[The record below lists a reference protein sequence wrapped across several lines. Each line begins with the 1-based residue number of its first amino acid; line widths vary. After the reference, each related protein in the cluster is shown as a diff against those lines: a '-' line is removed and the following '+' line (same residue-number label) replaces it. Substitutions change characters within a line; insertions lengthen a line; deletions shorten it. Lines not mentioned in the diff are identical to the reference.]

1 MTPGLRDVFAF
12 SWRHW
17 RRRPITLG
25 ILGVGIGGHVIAEIS
40 GPIFIGKLIDAL
52 SATDFEAAAF
62 ALGMILA
69 MRFLFVVLHSGGDYA
84 WTYLAVK
91 ILREICADA
100 FSRVQRYSAEWHAN
114 SFAGSTVRKITR
126 GFWAFDH
133 LGDSFY
139 FHLIPSAAV
148 VLGVLVAMTFRWPE
162 MAALFGLGCALYCW
176 VSIHLTMAYFA
187 PKRRE
192 AVEYD
197 TKLGGALADSI
208 TCNALVKASGA
219 EEREDH
225 RLGGVLDSWY
235 RTHIRCWRAAI
246 DTSVAQ
252 MVTMLIVQAILLGVS
267 LWLWRE
273 GRATTGDV
281 AYVLTSFM
289 LVNGY
294 LRDVGQHIREAQHAV
309 NDLED
314 IVEYTLTEP
323 DVVDRPDAIGL
334 NVIKGAIRFEGVR
347 FRYPRSAEPVFEN
360 FDLAISPGEKV
371 ALVGHSGSG
380 KSTFVKM
387 LQRLYDLEGG
397 RILIDGQD
405 IASVTQQ
412 SLREAIALVPQE
424 PILFHRSLAENIAYG
439 RPEADLLAIQSAA
452 RMAEADG
459 FIQDL
464 PDGYDTLVGERGVK
478 LSGGERQRVAIA
490 RAILADLPILIL
502 DEATSSLDSISEL
515 AIQRALDRLMEG
527 RTTLVIAHRLS
538 TVRQVDRI
546 LVFERGRI
554 VEQGSHDA
562 LLNVEGGRYRRLYET
577 QAGGFRP
584 KLVG

>member
-17 RRRPITLG
+17 RRRPITLA
-25 ILGVGIGGHVIAEIS
+25 ILGVGIGGKVLAEIT

-52 SATDFEAAAF
+52 SATDYQAAVW

-69 MRFLFVVLHSGGDYA
+69 MRLLFVVLHSGGDYA
-84 WTYLAVK
+84 WTYLAVR

-100 FSRVQRYSAEWHAN
+100 FSRVQKYSAEWHAN
-114 SFAGSTVRKITR
+114 TFAGSTVRKITR

-208 TCNALVKASGA
+208 TCNALVKATGA
-219 EEREDH
+219 EEREDQ
-225 RLGGVLDSWY
+225 RLGGVLESWY

-252 MVTMLIVQAILLGVS
+252 MATMLVVQAVLLGLS
-267 LWLWRE
+267 LWLWKE
-273 GRATTGDV
+273 GRASTGDV

-314 IVEYTLTEP
+314 IVEYDLTDP
-323 DVVDRPDAIGL
+323 DVLD
-334 NVIKGAIRFEGVR
+334 RFEADCLDVRKGEILFDGVG
-347 FRYPRSAEPVFEN
+347 FCYPRSGDPVFDGL
-360 FDLAISPGEKV
+360 DLTIEPGEKV

-380 KSTFVKM
+380 KSTFVKL
-387 LQRLYDLEGG
+387 LQRLYDIDEG

-405 IASVTQQ
+405 IAGVTQR
-412 SLREAIALVPQE
+412 SLREQIALVPQE

-439 RPEADLLAIQSAA
+439 RPDADLQGDPIGGAYGGGGWVHPGSARGLRHA
-452 RMAEADG
+452 R
-459 FIQDL
+459 
-464 PDGYDTLVGERGVK
+464 R
-478 LSGGERQRVAIA
+478 
-490 RAILADLPILIL
+490 
-502 DEATSSLDSISEL
+502 
-515 AIQRALDRLMEG
+515 
-527 RTTLVIAHRLS
+527 
-538 TVRQVDRI
+538 
-546 LVFERGRI
+546 
-554 VEQGSHDA
+554 
-562 LLNVEGGRYRRLYET
+562 
-577 QAGGFRP
+577 
-584 KLVG
+584 

>member
-17 RRRPITLG
+17 RRRPITLAV
-25 ILGVGIGGHVIAEIS
+25 LGLGIGGKVLAEIC
-40 GPIFIGKLIDAL
+40 GPVFIGKMIDAL
-52 SATDFEAAAF
+52 TAVDFEAALF
-62 ALGMILA
+62 ALGVILA
-69 MRFLFVVLHSGGDYA
+69 LRLTFVILNNAGEYV
-84 WTYLAVK
+84 WTYLAVR
-91 ILREICADA
+91 ILREICSDA
-100 FSRVQRYSAEWHAN
+100 FARVQRYSAEWHAN
-114 SFAGSTVRKITR
+114 TFAGSTVRKITR

-139 FHLIPSAAV
+139 FHLLPSAAV
-148 VLGVLVAMTFRWPE
+148 VLGVLITMTIRWPE
-162 MAALFGLGCALYCW
+162 MAAMFALGCALYCW
-176 VSIHLTMAYFA
+176 VSVHLTMAYFA
-187 PKRRE
+187 PKRRA

-208 TCNALVKASGA
+208 TCNTLVKSSGA
-219 EEREDH
+219 EVREDH
-225 RLGGVLDSWY
+225 RLSGVLDSWY
-235 RTHIRCWRAAI
+235 KTHVRCWRAAI
-246 DTSVAQ
+246 DTGVAQ
-252 MVTMLIVQAILLGVS
+252 SVTMLLVQAVLLGVS
-267 LWLWRE
+267 LWLWRQ
-273 GRATTGDV
+273 GRASPGDV

-314 IVEYTLTEP
+314 IVEYAMTEP
-323 DVVDRPDAIGL
+323 DVQDRPEAGVLDVQRG
-334 NVIKGAIRFEGVR
+334 EVR
-347 FRYPRSAEPVFEN
+347 FDRVRFNYPKSDESVFDGLSLTIE
-360 FDLAISPGEKV
+360 PGEKV

-380 KSTFVKM
+380 KSTFVK
-387 LQRLYDLEGG
+387 LIQRLYDIDGG
-397 RILIDGQD
+397 RITIDGQNV
-405 IASVTQQ
+405 AEVTQA
-412 SLREAIALVPQE
+412 SLRENIALVPQE

-439 RPEADLLAIQSAA
+439 RPDADLRAIRSAA
-452 RMAEADG
+452 RLAEADG
-459 FIQDL
+459 FIQAL

-515 AIQRALDRLMEG
+515 SIQRALDRLMQD

-546 LVFERGRI
+546 LVFEKGRI
-554 VEQGSHDA
+554 VE
-562 LLNVEGGRYRRLYET
+562 EGTHEGLVTRKGGIYRRLFET
-577 QAGGFRP
+577 QAGGFA
-584 KLVG
+584 KKQAS

>member
-17 RRRPITLG
+17 RRRPITLA
-25 ILGVGIGGHVIAEIS
+25 ILGVGIGGKVLAEIT

-52 SATDFEAAAF
+52 SATDYQAAVW

-69 MRFLFVVLHSGGDYA
+69 MRLLFVVLHSGGDYA
-84 WTYLAVK
+84 WTYLAVR

-100 FSRVQRYSAEWHAN
+100 FSRVQKYSAEWHAN
-114 SFAGSTVRKITR
+114 TFAGSTVRKITR

-208 TCNALVKASGA
+208 TCNALVKATGA
-219 EEREDH
+219 EEREDQ
-225 RLGGVLDSWY
+225 RLGGVLESWY

-252 MVTMLIVQAILLGVS
+252 MATMLVVQAVLLGLS
-267 LWLWRE
+267 LWLWKE
-273 GRATTGDV
+273 GRASTGDV

-314 IVEYTLTEP
+314 IVEYDLTDP
-323 DVVDRPDAIGL
+323 DVLDRFEADCLDVG
-334 NVIKGAIRFEGVR
+334 KGEIRFDGVG
-347 FRYPRSAEPVFEN
+347 FCYPRSGDPVFDGL
-360 FDLAISPGEKV
+360 DLTIEPGEKV

-380 KSTFVKM
+380 KSTFVKL
-387 LQRLYDLEGG
+387 LQRLYDIDEG

-405 IASVTQQ
+405 IAGVTQR
-412 SLREAIALVPQE
+412 SLREQIALVPQE

-439 RPEADLLAIQSAA
+439 RPDADLQAIQSAA

-464 PDGYDTLVGERGVK
+464 PEGYDTLVGERGVK

-490 RAILADLPILIL
+490 RAILSDLPILIL

-546 LVFERGRI
+546 LVFEKGRI
-554 VEQGSHDA
+554 VEEGSHDA
-562 LLNVEGGRYRRLYET
+562 LLTIEDGRYRRLYET
-577 QAGGFRP
+577 QAGGFLSKRA
-584 KLVG
+584 V

>member
-17 RRRPITLG
+17 RRRPITLA

-52 SATDFEAAAF
+52 SATDYQAAVW

-69 MRFLFVVLHSGGDYA
+69 MRLLFVVLHSGGDYA
-84 WTYLAVK
+84 WTYLAVR

-114 SFAGSTVRKITR
+114 TFAGSTVRKITR

-208 TCNALVKASGA
+208 TCNTLVKATGA
-219 EEREDH
+219 EEREDQ
-225 RLGGVLDSWY
+225 RLGGVLDAWY

-252 MVTMLIVQAILLGVS
+252 MATMLVVQAVLLGVA
-267 LWLWRE
+267 LWLWQQ

-314 IVEYTLTEP
+314 IVEYDLTDP
-323 DVVDRPDAIGL
+323 DVVDRPAAGTLGVQRGL
-334 NVIKGAIRFEGVR
+334 VAFEGVR
-347 FRYPRSAEPVFEN
+347 FCYPRSHDPVFDGL
-360 FDLAISPGEKV
+360 DLTIEPGEKV

-380 KSTFVKM
+380 KSTFVKL
-387 LQRLYDLEGG
+387 LQRLYDIDEG

-405 IASVTQQ
+405 IAEVTQR
-412 SLREAIALVPQE
+412 SLREQIALVPQE

-439 RPEADLLAIQSAA
+439 RPDADLQAIQSAA

-459 FIQDL
+459 FIQEL
-464 PDGYDTLVGERGVK
+464 SDGYDTLVGERGIK

-546 LVFERGRI
+546 LVFEKGRI
-554 VEQGSHDA
+554 VEEGAHDA
-562 LLNVEGGRYRRLYET
+562 LVNLENGRYRRLYET
-577 QAGGFRP
+577 QAGGFLS
-584 KLVG
+584 KKAG

>member
-1 MTPGLRDVFAF
+1 MTPGLRDVLAF

-25 ILGVGIGGHVIAEIS
+25 ILGIGIGGHVIAEIC

-52 SATDFEAAAF
+52 SATDYQAAVY
-62 ALGMILA
+62 ALGAILA
-69 MRFLFVVLHSGGDYA
+69 LRLLFVVLHSGGDYA
-84 WTYLAVK
+84 WTFLACR
-91 ILREICADA
+91 ILREICADS

-114 SFAGSTVRKITR
+114 TFAGSTVRKITR

-162 MAALFGLGCALYCW
+162 MAALFAVGCALYCW
-176 VSIHLTMAYFA
+176 VSIHLTMRYFA

-208 TCNALVKASGA
+208 TCNALVKSSGA

-225 RLGGVLDSWY
+225 RLGGVLDAWY

-252 MVTMLIVQAILLGVS
+252 MVTMLIVQAVLLGVS
-267 LWLWRE
+267 LWLWKE
-273 GRATTGDV
+273 GRASTGDV

-314 IVEYTLTEP
+314 IVEYDLTDP
-323 DVVDRPDAIGL
+323 DVVDRR
-334 NVIKGAIRFEGVR
+334 GAGSLDVGQGEVRFDGVR
-347 FRYPRSAEPVFEN
+347 FCYPRSGEPVFDGLNLTIE
-360 FDLAISPGEKV
+360 PGEKV

-380 KSTFVKM
+380 KSTFVKL
-387 LQRLYDLEGG
+387 LQRLYDIDGG

-405 IASVTQQ
+405 IVGTTQK
-412 SLREAIALVPQE
+412 SLRENIALVPQE

-439 RPEADLLAIQSAA
+439 RPGADLKAIQSAA
-452 RMAEADG
+452 RLAEADG
-459 FIQDL
+459 FIQAL

-527 RTTLVIAHRLS
+527 RTTFVIAHRLS

-546 LVFERGRI
+546 LVFEHGQI
-554 VEQGSHDA
+554 VEEGSHDA

-577 QAGGFRP
+577 QAGGFAKRQAS
-584 KLVG
+584 

>member
-17 RRRPITLG
+17 SRRPITLAL
-25 ILGVGIGGHVIAEIS
+25 LGLGIGGKVLAEIC
-40 GPIFIGKLIDAL
+40 GPVFIGKMIDAL
-52 SATDFEAAAF
+52 TAVDYEAALF
-62 ALGMILA
+62 ALGVILA
-69 MRFLFVVLHSGGDYA
+69 LRLLFVVLHSAGDYV
-84 WTYLAVK
+84 WTHLAIR

-100 FSRVQRYSAEWHAN
+100 FARVQRYGAEWHAN
-114 SFAGSTVRKITR
+114 TFAGSTVRKITR

-139 FHLIPSAAV
+139 FHLLPSAVV
-148 VLGVLVAMTFRWPE
+148 VLGVLATMTFRWPE
-162 MAALFGLGCALYCW
+162 MAAMFALGCVIYCW

-187 PKRRE
+187 PKRRV

-197 TKLGGALADSI
+197 TELGGALADSI
-208 TCNALVKASGA
+208 TCNALVKSSGA
-219 EEREDH
+219 EVREDQ
-225 RLGGVLDSWY
+225 RLGGVLDSWH

-246 DTSVAQ
+246 DTGVAQ
-252 MVTMLIVQAILLGVS
+252 SVTMLIIQAILLSVS
-267 LWLWRE
+267 LWLWQQ
-273 GRATTGDV
+273 GRASAGDV

-309 NDLED
+309 NDIED
-314 IVEYTLTEP
+314 VVEYAMTAPEVL
-323 DVVDRPDAIGL
+323 DRPDAGEL
-334 NVIKGAIRFEGVR
+334 DVFKGEIRFDGVT
-347 FRYPRSAEPVFEN
+347 FAYPKSGEPVFD
-360 FDLAISPGEKV
+360 DLNLVIEPGEKV

-380 KSTFVKM
+380 KSTFVKL
-387 LQRLYDLEGG
+387 LQRLYDLKNG
-397 RILIDGQD
+397 RIVIDGQD
-405 IASVTQQ
+405 ISSVTQS
-412 SLREAIALVPQE
+412 SLRQSMALVPQE
-424 PILFHRSLAENIAYG
+424 PVLFHRSLAENIAYG
-439 RPEADLLAIQSAA
+439 RPGADLQAIQSAA

-459 FIQDL
+459 FVQEL
-464 PDGYDTLVGERGVK
+464 ADGYDTLVGERGVK

-515 AIQRALDRLMEG
+515 SIQRALDRLMKD

-546 LVFERGRI
+546 LVFEKGRI
-554 VEQGSHDA
+554 VEEGTHDA
-562 LLNVEGGRYRRLYET
+562 LLDHEGGRYRRLYET
-577 QAGGFRP
+577 QAGGFAR
-584 KLVG
+584 KQAS

>member
-17 RRRPITLG
+17 RRHPITLA

-52 SATDFEAAAF
+52 NASDFQAAIY
-62 ALGMILA
+62 ALGVILA
-69 MRFLFVVLHSGGDYA
+69 LRLLFVVLHSGGDYA

-100 FSRVQRYSAEWHAN
+100 FARVQRYSTEWHAN

-148 VLGVLVAMTFRWPE
+148 VFGVLVAMTFRWPE
-162 MAALFGLGCALYCW
+162 MAALFALGCALYCW

-187 PKRRE
+187 PKRRA

-208 TCNALVKASGA
+208 TCNALVKTSGA
-219 EEREDH
+219 EEREDR
-225 RLGGVLDSWY
+225 RLGGVLDAWY

-252 MVTMLIVQAILLGVS
+252 MVTMLVVQAVLLGVG

-273 GRATTGDV
+273 GRASTGDV

-314 IVEYTLTEP
+314 IVEYDLTEP
-323 DVVDRPDAIGL
+323 DIVDRSEAGTL
-334 NVIKGAIRFEGVR
+334 GVQRGGVR
-347 FRYPRSAEPVFEN
+347 FEEVRFCYPRSGEPVFDGL
-360 FDLAISPGEKV
+360 DLAIEPGEKV

-380 KSTFVKM
+380 KSTFVRV

-405 IASVTQQ
+405 IAGVTQK
-412 SLREAIALVPQE
+412 SLRENIALVPQE
-424 PILFHRSLAENIAYG
+424 PVLFHRTLAENIAYG
-439 RPEADLLAIQSAA
+439 RPDADLQAIRSAA

-527 RTTLVIAHRLS
+527 RTTVVIAHRLS

-546 LVFERGRI
+546 LVFEQGRI
-554 VEQGSHDA
+554 VEEGSHDA
-562 LLNVEGGRYRRLYET
+562 LLAVDGGRYRRLFET

>member
-1 MTPGLRDVFAF
+1 VTSSPFPGDIG

-25 ILGVGIGGHVIAEIS
+25 FLGVGIGGHVIAEIS

-52 SATDFEAAAF
+52 SATDFEAAVF

-69 MRFLFVVLHSGGDYA
+69 MRLLFVVLHSGGDYA

-114 SFAGSTVRKITR
+114 TFAGSTVRKITR

-162 MAALFGLGCALYCW
+162 MAALFAVGCAFYCW

-208 TCNALVKASGA
+208 TCNTLVKASGA

-225 RLGGVLDSWY
+225 RLGGVLDAWY
-235 RTHIRCWRAAI
+235 RTHVRCWRAAI

-267 LWLWRE
+267 LWLWQE

-314 IVEYTLTEP
+314 IVEYA
-323 DVVDRPDAIGL
+323 DRTRRGRP
-334 NVIKGAIRFEGVR
+334 IRCRQPSRGEGR
-347 FRYPRSAEPVFEN
+347 HSLRRSALLLP
-360 FDLAISPGEKV
+360 EKHR
-371 ALVGHSGSG
+371 ARLRKLRSGH
-380 KSTFVKM
+380 
-387 LQRLYDLEGG
+387 R
-397 RILIDGQD
+397 
-405 IASVTQQ
+405 
-412 SLREAIALVPQE
+412 
-424 PILFHRSLAENIAYG
+424 
-439 RPEADLLAIQSAA
+439 A
-452 RMAEADG
+452 R
-459 FIQDL
+459 
-464 PDGYDTLVGERGVK
+464 
-478 LSGGERQRVAIA
+478 
-490 RAILADLPILIL
+490 
-502 DEATSSLDSISEL
+502 
-515 AIQRALDRLMEG
+515 
-527 RTTLVIAHRLS
+527 
-538 TVRQVDRI
+538 
-546 LVFERGRI
+546 
-554 VEQGSHDA
+554 
-562 LLNVEGGRYRRLYET
+562 
-577 QAGGFRP
+577 
-584 KLVG
+584 

>member
-17 RRRPITLG
+17 SRRPITLA
-25 ILGVGIGGHVIAEIS
+25 ILGLGIGGKVAAEIS
-40 GPIFIGKLIDAL
+40 GPVFIGKMIDAL
-52 SATDFEAAAF
+52 TAVDYEAALF
-62 ALGMILA
+62 ALGVILA
-69 MRFLFVVLHSGGDYA
+69 LRLLFVVLNNAGEYI
-84 WTYLAVK
+84 WTYLAIR
-91 ILREICADA
+91 ILRDICSDA
-100 FSRVQRYSAEWHAN
+100 FARVQRYSAEWHAN

-139 FHLIPSAAV
+139 FHLLPSAAV
-148 VLGVLVAMTFRWPE
+148 VFGVLITMTFRWPE
-162 MAALFGLGCALYCW
+162 MAAMFALGCAIYCW

-187 PKRRE
+187 PKRRA

-208 TCNALVKASGA
+208 TCNTLVKSSGA
-219 EEREDH
+219 EVREDH
-225 RLGGVLDSWY
+225 RLSGVLDLWD

-246 DTSVAQ
+246 DTGVAQ
-252 MVTMLIVQAILLGVS
+252 SVTMLVVQAVLLGVS
-267 LWLWRE
+267 LWLWQQ
-273 GRATTGDV
+273 GRASAGDV

-314 IVEYTLTEP
+314 VVEYALTQPE
-323 DVVDRPDAIGL
+323 VEDRPEAQALQVTHGE
-334 NVIKGAIRFEGVR
+334 IRFDGVR
-347 FRYPRSAEPVFEN
+347 FCYPKSGEPVFD
-360 FDLAISPGEKV
+360 DLSLIIKPGEKV

-380 KSTFVKM
+380 KSTFVK
-387 LQRLYDLEGG
+387 LIQRLYDLDDG
-397 RILIDGQD
+397 RITIDGQNV
-405 IASVTQQ
+405 AEVTQA
-412 SLREAIALVPQE
+412 SLRESLALVPQE

-439 RPEADLLAIQSAA
+439 RPEADMKAIQSAA
-452 RMAEADG
+452 RLAEADG

-464 PDGYDTLVGERGVK
+464 PEGYDTLVGERGVK

-515 AIQRALDRLMEG
+515 SIQRGLDRLMRD

-546 LVFERGRI
+546 LVFEKGRI
-554 VEQGSHDA
+554 VEEGTHDA
-562 LLNVEGGRYRRLYET
+562 LLQHEGGRYRRLFET
-577 QAGGFRP
+577 QAGGFAK
-584 KLVG
+584 KLAG

>member
-1 MTPGLRDVFAF
+1 
-12 SWRHW
+12 
-17 RRRPITLG
+17 
-25 ILGVGIGGHVIAEIS
+25 
-40 GPIFIGKLIDAL
+40 
-52 SATDFEAAAF
+52 
-62 ALGMILA
+62 
-69 MRFLFVVLHSGGDYA
+69 
-84 WTYLAVK
+84 
-91 ILREICADA
+91 
-100 FSRVQRYSAEWHAN
+100 
-114 SFAGSTVRKITR
+114 
-126 GFWAFDH
+126 
-133 LGDSFY
+133 SFY

-162 MAALFGLGCALYCW
+162 MAALFAIGCALYCW

-219 EEREDH
+219 EDREDD
-225 RLGGVLDSWY
+225 RLEGVLERWY

-252 MVTMLIVQAILLGVS
+252 MATMLIVQAVLLGVA
-267 LWLWRE
+267 LWLWKE
-273 GRATTGDV
+273 GRASTGDV

-314 IVEYTLTEP
+314 IVEYAMTEP
-323 DVVDRPDAIGL
+323 DVVDRPGAGGL
-334 NVIKGAIRFEGVR
+334 DVRQGDIRFDGVR
-347 FRYPRSAEPVFEN
+347 FCYPRSGEPVFEN
-360 FDLAISPGEKV
+360 FDLAIKPGEKV

-380 KSTFVKM
+380 KSTFVKL
-387 LQRLYDLEGG
+387 LQRLYDLDGG

-405 IASVTQQ
+405 IAGVSQAG
-412 SLREAIALVPQE
+412 LRTNLALVPQD
-424 PILFHRSLAENIAYG
+424 PVLFHRSLAENIAYG
-439 RPEADLLAIQSAA
+439 RPDADLKAIRAAA

-459 FIQDL
+459 FIQEL
-464 PDGYDTLVGERGVK
+464 ADGYDTLVGERGVK

-546 LVFERGRI
+546 LVFDRGRI
-554 VEQGSHDA
+554 VEEGTHDA
-562 LLNVEGGRYRRLYET
+562 LLQVAGGQYRRLFET
-577 QAGGFRP
+577 QAGGFLSKRA
-584 KLVG
+584 G

>member
-17 RRRPITLG
+17 RRRPITLA
-25 ILGVGIGGHVIAEIS
+25 ILGVGIGGKVLAEIT

-52 SATDFEAAAF
+52 SATDYQAAVW

-84 WTYLAVK
+84 WTYLAVR

-100 FSRVQRYSAEWHAN
+100 FSRVQKYSAEWHAN
-114 SFAGSTVRKITR
+114 TFAGSTVRKITR

-208 TCNALVKASGA
+208 TCNALVKATGA
-219 EEREDH
+219 EEREDQ
-225 RLGGVLDSWY
+225 RLGGVLESWY

-252 MVTMLIVQAILLGVS
+252 MATMLVVQAVLLGLS
-267 LWLWRE
+267 LWLWKE
-273 GRATTGDV
+273 GRASTGDV

-314 IVEYTLTEP
+314 IVEYDLTDP
-323 DVVDRPDAIGL
+323 DVLDRFEADCLDVG
-334 NVIKGAIRFEGVR
+334 KGEIRFDGVG
-347 FRYPRSAEPVFEN
+347 FCYPRSGEPVFDGL
-360 FDLAISPGEKV
+360 DLTIEPGEKV

-380 KSTFVKM
+380 KSTFVKL
-387 LQRLYDLEGG
+387 LQRLYDIDEG

-405 IASVTQQ
+405 IAGVTQR
-412 SLREAIALVPQE
+412 SLREQIALVPQE

-439 RPEADLLAIQSAA
+439 RPDAGLQAIQSAA

-464 PDGYDTLVGERGVK
+464 PEGYDTLVGERGVK

-490 RAILADLPILIL
+490 RAILSDLPILIL

-546 LVFERGRI
+546 LVFEKGRI
-554 VEQGSHDA
+554 VEEGSHDA
-562 LLNVEGGRYRRLYET
+562 LLTIEDGRYRRLYET
-577 QAGGFRP
+577 QAGGFLSKRA
-584 KLVG
+584 V

>member
-17 RRRPITLG
+17 SRRPFTLA
-25 ILGVGIGGHVIAEIS
+25 ILGLGIGGKVAAEIS
-40 GPIFIGKLIDAL
+40 GPVFIGKMIDAL
-52 SATDFEAAAF
+52 TAVDYEAALF
-62 ALGMILA
+62 ALGVILA
-69 MRFLFVVLHSGGDYA
+69 LRLLFVVLNNAGEYV
-84 WTYLAVK
+84 WTYLAIR
-91 ILREICADA
+91 ILRDICSDA
-100 FSRVQRYSAEWHAN
+100 FARVQRYSAEWHAN

-139 FHLIPSAAV
+139 FHLLPSVAV
-148 VLGVLVAMTFRWPE
+148 VFGVLITMTFRWPE
-162 MAALFGLGCALYCW
+162 MAAMFALGCAIYCW

-187 PKRRE
+187 PKRRA

-208 TCNALVKASGA
+208 TCNTLIKSSGA
-219 EEREDH
+219 ETREDH
-225 RLGGVLDSWY
+225 RLSGVLDHWD

-246 DTSVAQ
+246 DTGVAQ
-252 MVTMLIVQAILLGVS
+252 SVTMLIVQAVLLGVS
-267 LWLWRE
+267 LWLWQQ
-273 GRATTGDV
+273 GRASAGDV

-294 LRDVGQHIREAQHAV
+294 LRDVGQHIREAQHAI

-314 IVEYTLTEP
+314 MVEYEMTLPEVQ
-323 DVVDRPDAIGL
+323 DLPDAPALQVTRGE
-334 NVIKGAIRFEGVR
+334 IRFEGVQ
-347 FRYPRSAEPVFEN
+347 FRYPKSGEPVFD
-360 FDLAISPGEKV
+360 DLSLTIEPGEKV

-380 KSTFVKM
+380 KSTFVK
-387 LQRLYDLEGG
+387 LVQRLYDLDGG
-397 RILIDGQD
+397 RITIDGRNV
-405 IASVTQQ
+405 AEVTQA
-412 SLREAIALVPQE
+412 SLRECIALVPQE
-424 PILFHRSLAENIAYG
+424 PILFHRSLVENIAYS
-439 RPEADLLAIQSAA
+439 RPDADLKAVQSAA
-452 RMAEADG
+452 RLAEADG

-464 PDGYDTLVGERGVK
+464 PEGYDTLVGERGVK

-515 AIQRALDRLMEG
+515 SIQRGLDRLMKD

-546 LVFERGRI
+546 LVFDKGRI
-554 VEQGSHDA
+554 VEEGTHDA
-562 LLNVEGGRYRRLYET
+562 LLQHEGGRYRRLFET
-577 QAGGFRP
+577 QAGGFAE
-584 KLVG
+584 KLAG

>member
-52 SATDFEAAAF
+52 SATDYQAAVW

-69 MRFLFVVLHSGGDYA
+69 MRLLFVVLHSGGDYA

-114 SFAGSTVRKITR
+114 TFAGSTVRKITR

-162 MAALFGLGCALYCW
+162 MAALFALGCALYCW

-208 TCNALVKASGA
+208 TCNALVKSSGA

-252 MVTMLIVQAILLGVS
+252 MATMLVVQAVLLGVA
-267 LWLWRE
+267 LWLWQQ

-314 IVEYTLTEP
+314 IVEYDLTDP
-323 DVVDRPDAIGL
+323 DVLDWP
-334 NVIKGAIRFEGVR
+334 GARCLDVSTGEVRFDGVR
-347 FRYPRSAEPVFEN
+347 FCYPRSGEPVFDD
-360 FDLAISPGEKV
+360 FDLVIEPGEKV

-380 KSTFVKM
+380 KSTFVKL
-387 LQRLYDLEGG
+387 LQRLYDIDDG

-405 IASVTQQ
+405 IASVTQR
-412 SLREAIALVPQE
+412 SLREQIALVPQE
-424 PILFHRSLAENIAYG
+424 PILFHRTLAENIAYG
-439 RPEADLLAIQSAA
+439 RPDADLQAIKSAA

-464 PDGYDTLVGERGVK
+464 PEGYDTLVGERGVK

-490 RAILADLPILIL
+490 RAILSDLPILIL

-546 LVFERGRI
+546 LVFEKGRI
-554 VEQGSHDA
+554 VEEGSHDA
-562 LLNVEGGRYRRLYET
+562 LLTVENGRYRRLFET
-577 QAGGFRP
+577 QAGGFLSKRA
-584 KLVG
+584 G

>member
-25 ILGVGIGGHVIAEIS
+25 FLGVGIGGHVIAEIS
-40 GPIFIGKLIDAL
+40 GPIFVGKLIDAL
-52 SATDFEAAAF
+52 SATDFEAAVF

-69 MRFLFVVLHSGGDYA
+69 MRLLFVVLHSGGDYA

-114 SFAGSTVRKITR
+114 TFAGSTVRKITR

-162 MAALFGLGCALYCW
+162 MAVLFAVGCAFYCW

-208 TCNALVKASGA
+208 TCNTLVKASGA

-267 LWLWRE
+267 LWLWQE

-314 IVEYTLTEP
+314 IVEYALTEP
-323 DVVDRPDAIGL
+323 GVVDRSGAGSLD
-334 NVIKGAIRFEGVR
+334 VVKGDIRFEGVR
-347 FRYPRSAEPVFEN
+347 FCYPRSTEPVFEN
-360 FDLAISPGEKV
+360 FDLVIEPGEKV

-380 KSTFVKM
+380 KSTFVKV

-405 IASVTQQ
+405 IAGVTQR

-439 RPEADLLAIQSAA
+439 RPYADLQAIKSAA

-546 LVFERGRI
+546 LVFEKGRI
-554 VEQGSHDA
+554 VEQGSHDT
-562 LLNVEGGRYRRLYET
+562 LLDVEGGRYRRLYET